1 MPKQLRIS
9 LTSLSAGEGVGS
21 WQWSPFRERHR
32 MTSLVHHITIHCAD
46 PYRLA
51 QFWAEV
57 LDGSLA
63 EDVLPGDPKP
73 W

>member
-1 MPKQLRIS
+1 
-9 LTSLSAGEGVGS
+9 
-21 WQWSPFRERHR
+21 

>member
-1 MPKQLRIS
+1 
-9 LTSLSAGEGVGS
+9 
-21 WQWSPFRERHR
+21 
-32 MTSLVHHITIHCAD
+32 MTSLVHHITIDCAD

-63 EDVLPGDPKP
+63 EDDLPGDPKP